1 MSTGAGIGEIS
12 KDALE
17 YLKRSADGCKL
28 RLVEGLSL
36 LMGDIICC
44 FVLSALL
51 VVAFLVLLAAMVVV
65 LVPLIGVSLSMVV
78 AALMLLAVALLV
90 YLLRGPL
97 FTDRMVRR
105 FITLFYGKES
115 GNECEKK

>member
-1 MSTGAGIGEIS
+1 MSTGANIGEIS
-12 KDALE
+12 KEALE
-17 YLKRSADGCKL
+17 YLKRSAEGCKL
-28 RLVEGLSL
+28 RLIEGLSL

-65 LVPLIGVSLSMVV
+65 LVPLIGVPLSMVV

-105 FITLFYGKES
+105 FVTLFFSKERRNEYGK
-115 GNECEKK
+115 K